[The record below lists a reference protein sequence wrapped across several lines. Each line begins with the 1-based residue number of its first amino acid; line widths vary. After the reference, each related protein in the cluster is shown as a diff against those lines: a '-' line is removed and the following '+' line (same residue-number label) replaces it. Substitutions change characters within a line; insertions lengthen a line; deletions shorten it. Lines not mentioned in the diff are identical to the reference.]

1 MLESLFQFAGR
12 VHPMVLHLPIGIV
25 AAILALEAIA
35 LARREPLVR
44 SIRVPLAWLFAATAA
59 ASTVSGLL
67 LSNEDG
73 YGGQTLDLHR
83 WLGIAVGIAAAL
95 CALSLHVQRARPLYG
110 PLLLACAA
118 LLVPA
123 GHFGAAMTHGEGFL
137 TAPFRDRA
145 AAQRERGGPTGGTF
159 AADGEYAR
167 VIAPI
172 FERYC
177 VSCHGESTRKGKL
190 ALHTPEGIMAGGAS
204 GSALEPGD
212 ADDSELVF
220 RMRLPIDDD
229 AAMPPKS
236 KPRPADDALAAIIAW
251 INAGASFEGAGESGA
266 GPAAPDPA
274 RQSGS
279 ALAPPPRGRDA
290 PPPAALAALRAAH
303 VHVEVIDPA
312 TGALWVSFAAA
323 PGIDDADARRLLQPV
338 APMVEELS
346 LARTAIGDST
356 MDIVAAMPRLRK
368 LSLAHTHCTADGL
381 GMLAGLPALEVL
393 SVAGTS
399 IGEPGADALAIGF
412 PALCKV
418 YVWDSGMYSAGVDR
432 LRAARPSLEIEA
444 DQSPPD
450 LGEPEPEFS
459 FSSDAPPP

>member
-1 MLESLFQFAGR
+1 MVESLLQFAGR
-12 VHPMVLHLPIGIV
+12 THPMVLHLPIGIV
-25 AAILALEAIA
+25 AAILALEVIA
-35 LARREPLVR
+35 LARREPLAR
-44 SIRVPLAWLFAATAA
+44 SIRVPLAWLFAASAA

-73 YGGQTLDLHR
+73 YGGQTLDLHK

-95 CALSLHVQRARPLYG
+95 CIVSLHVQRARVLYG

-123 GHFGAAMTHGEGFL
+123 GHFGAAMTHGDGFL
-137 TAPFRDRA
+137 TAPFRDRVA
-145 AAQRERGGPTGGTF
+145 VQRDRSGPTGGTF

-172 FERYC
+172 FDRYC

-190 ALHTPEGIMAGGAS
+190 ALHTPEAIMSGGAT

-229 AAMPPKS
+229 AAMPPKG

-251 INAGASFEGAGESGA
+251 INAGASFEGAAESGG
-266 GPAAPDPA
+266 GPGAPDPA

-279 ALAPPPRGRDA
+279 TLA
-290 PPPAALAALRAAH
+290 PPPAAIAALRAAH
-303 VHVEVIDPA
+303 VHVEVLDPA

-323 PGIDDADARRLLQPV
+323 PGIDDTDARRLLEPV
-338 APMVEELS
+338 APMVAELS
-346 LARTAIGDST
+346 LARTAIGDPT

-368 LSLAHTHCTADGL
+368 LSLAHTHCTADAL
-381 GMLAGLPALEVL
+381 GRLAGLPALEVL

-412 PALCKV
+412 PALLKV
-418 YVWDSGMYSAGVDR
+418 YVWNSGMHSAGVDR
-432 LRAARPSLEIEA
+432 LRAARPTLGIEA
-444 DQSPPD
+444 DQTLPD